1 MTREEIFALVEKEL
15 QNAVKKHGPT
25 FSDHKEMYGVIAD
38 ELCEVGDALCRRD
51 YNGPHGLKIEL
62 AQVAAACI
70 KALEGLE

>member
-1 MTREEIFALVEKEL
+1 MTHEEALNLVEVEY
-15 QNAVKKHGPT
+15 QGAIEKHGPT